1 MNTSPA
7 APARL
12 RNWNGRSAVPTTDLK
27 RRRLLYGVG
36 AAVALAITGGSIPA
50 KAAVREKAVTMAA
63 VQANSNLPVLGLAN
77 VQDYGAT
84 GNGSTDD
91 TAAINAAINAAT
103 GNVSPATRTRFPVAS
118 VYLPPGIYKVTSD
131 LLIQS
136 VEGFAF
142 TGAGAELSI
151 LLASGNGFTTA
162 VLNIDGSANG
172 SFQGFSITGDGT
184 EGSGGKAL
192 PNAINLTWTTAAARS
207 TTANIFSDIRVRNLK
222 FACGMR
228 MGAPS
233 GTARQVDGT
242 TIRDVI
248 ISGAGNARYAYATL
262 YLYGFYFGNGTTGN
276 QYDYVVYNS
285 SATGC
290 RAGVYCDAS
299 GFEWYGGQP
308 AQNAIEFQFV
318 GAPAQTTIQGIQSQD
333 SGQLINV
340 IGGSTVATVSVRDVL
355 FATALLVGSG
365 YWIQVTG
372 IARGWEFSN
381 VRANT
386 GTARPVIFFSG
397 QGNAEVATLINVAQ
411 QNTAAAGIV
420 VQSGGSVKLINYMQL
435 NASNQLAA
443 VWHDFTITTKSAH
456 TCTQSDRYVLGDAT
470 KAAFKVTLPNA
481 AACPGKV
488 YTVKKIDSS
497 AHAVTIVSTAGQTID
512 GATTYSLR
520 SRYSAVDLVS
530 SGSGW
535 FITAK
540 L

>member
-1 MNTSPA
+1 MNTPPA
-7 APARL
+7 APTRL
-12 RNWNGRSAVPTTDLK
+12 RNWNYRSAVPTTDLK

-36 AAVALAITGGSIPA
+36 AVAALAITGASIPA
-50 KAAVREKAVTMAA
+50 KAAVRENAVTTA
-63 VQANSNLPVLGLAN
+63 VQAPASGLAN
-77 VQDYGAT
+77 VQEYGAK
-84 GNGSTDD
+84 GDGSTDD

-103 GNVSPATRTRFPVAS
+103 GNASPAANVRFPGAS

-136 VEGFAF
+136 VEGFSFA
-142 TGAGAELSI
+142 GAGAELTI
-151 LLASGNGFTTA
+151 LLASGKGFTTA
-162 VLNIDGSANG
+162 VLNIDGSAMG
-172 SFQGFSITGDGT
+172 SFQGFSISGDGT
-184 EGSGGKAL
+184 EGSGNKSL
-192 PNAINLTWTTAAARS
+192 PNAINLTWTTAARRS
-207 TTANIFSDIRVRNLK
+207 TTGNVFSDIYVRTLK
-222 FACGMR
+222 FSCGMR

-248 ISGAGNARYAYATL
+248 IVGAGNARFAYATL
-262 YLYGFYFGNGTTGN
+262 YLYGFHFGNGITGN
-276 QYDYVVYNS
+276 QYNFVVYNS
-285 SATGC
+285 SAAGC
-290 RAGVYCDAS
+290 QAGVYCDAS

-333 SGQLINV
+333 SGQLLNV
-340 IGGSTVATVSVRDVL
+340 IGGSAVAAVSMRDVL
-355 FATALLVGSG
+355 FTTNVLVSGG
-365 YWIQVTG
+365 YWIKVTG

-381 VRANT
+381 LRAWT
-386 GTARPVIFFSG
+386 GAANPVIFFSG
-397 QGNAEVATLINVAQ
+397 SGSAEVATLINVAQ
-411 QNTAAAGIV
+411 HNTAAAGIV

-435 NASNQLAA
+435 DAINQLAA
-443 VWHDFTITTKSAH
+443 VWHDFATTTKSAH
-456 TCTQSDRYVLGDAT
+456 TCTQSDRYVFGDAT

-481 AACPGKV
+481 ALCPGKA

-497 AHAVTIVSTAGQTID
+497 AHPVTIVSTAGQAID
-512 GATTYSLR
+512 GATTYALR
-520 SRYSAVDLVS
+520 SKYSAVDLVS